1 MLRQEETVPSAD
13 EIPAALSME
22 MQRDETDVTADP
34 SVSGLLKTSSLKGLP
49 SSTSSLSRNVTGSPV
64 RPMIEEEYVMPS
76 PGAEIP
82 EPEIGGF
89 EETILEKS
97 MPSTCKMSPVSPE
110 RTPPPSSGESLT
122 AVLDETMQLIFETL
136 EQSGIPDMTTF
147 SAVLS
152 NTTQTK
158 KRVASL
164 FNHLTQYRLLVEGY
178 GEAAVTKRSCE
189 LLPLVMTNGSTT
201 MSLGRGDHA
210 WDPHGHT
217 SID

>member
-1 MLRQEETVPSAD
+1 MLRQEEMVPSAE
-13 EIPAALSME
+13 EIPAAISME

-34 SVSGLLKTSSLKGLP
+34 SVA
-49 SSTSSLSRNVTGSPV
+49 RNVTGSPV
-64 RPMIEEEYVMPS
+64 QPMVEEEYVMPS

-110 RTPPPSSGESLT
+110 RTPPPSSSESLT
-122 AVLDETMQLIFETL
+122 TVLDETMQLIFETL

-152 NTTQTK
+152 NITQTK

-164 FNHLTQYRLLVEGY
+164 FNHLIHVECPI
-178 GEAAVTKRSCE
+178 VW
-189 LLPLVMTNGSTT
+189 
-201 MSLGRGDHA
+201 
-210 WDPHGHT
+210 WDIRQHHNL
-217 SID
+217 